1 MMNIREFQGIVD
13 SLMEWNIL
21 MANLAI
27 CPYPY
32 TKMDRYWLET
42 ASPKIERAINLLR
55 KEISEGEQMA
65 KAYQRRAFRLRDPN
79 MNQEAI
85 ASCIILNGI
94 VHQANDCIYRFNTY
108 LALCNAHV

>member
-1 MMNIREFQGIVD
+1 MKNIRELQGIVD
-13 SLMEWNIL
+13 SLAEWNIL

-32 TKMDRYWLET
+32 TRMDKYWLET
-42 ASPKIERAINLLR
+42 ASPKVERAIKLLQ

-65 KAYQRRAFRLRDPN
+65 RAYQKRAYQLRDPK

-94 VHQANDCIYRFNTY
+94 VHQANECINRFNAY
-108 LALCNAHV
+108 LVLCNAHI